1 VARIVIVSDEA
12 RLRTEVRGV
21 LGTDDDVVELTEG
34 AAVAPVIRARPADLL
49 VVDLQVGNMGGMAV
63 CLDLRLEESG
73 GRLPHVPVLMLLDRR
88 ADVFLARRSAAEGFV
103 VKPLD
108 PIRLRRAIKTVLS
121 GEPYHDRS
129 YEPVPV
135 LVEGGSATPA
145 DPTPTA
151 GGSAAAMD
159 APTGG
164 SPT

>member
-12 RLRTEVRGV
+12 RLRAEVRAV
-21 LGTDDDVVELTEG
+21 LAPGDEVVELTEG
-34 AAVAPVIRARPADLL
+34 LAVAPVIRARPADLL

-88 ADVFLARRSAAEGFV
+88 ADVFLARRSSAEGFV

-108 PIRLRRAIKTVLS
+108 PIRLRKAIRAVLA

-129 YEPVPV
+129 YEPTPV
-135 LVEGGSATPA
+135 VVDGEQARE
-145 DPTPTA
+145 PTP
-151 GGSAAAMD
+151 
-159 APTGG
+159 
-164 SPT
+164 SPS